1 MTDTAFDVVG
11 IGNAIVDIIARC
23 DDAFLDQQGLA
34 KGHMQLVDRDA
45 ATSLYNAIGPAVE
58 ISGGSAANTIA
69 GVASFGG
76 SAAYIGKVADD
87 DFGRVFA
94 HDIKASGVSFATQPA
109 QSETPT
115 ARSIVLV
122 TPDAERTMSTYLGIS
137 PELNSSEVDKD
148 VIAKSRILYLEGYLF
163 DAPQAMEAF
172 RLAAQIAKSSDCEVS
187 LTLSDGF
194 CVDRH
199 RSEFLTFIKD
209 DIDILFA
216 NESEILS
223 LYETQSLETALDNVS
238 RDAKLAAV
246 TRSEKGSVIVSGT
259 ERHEAKAEAI
269 SEVAD
274 TTGAG
279 DLYAAGFLFGRARN
293 MTLAQSA
300 HLGHVAAAEIISHIG
315 ARPETSLRDFARQ
328 SGIEI

>member
-1 MTDTAFDVVG
+1 MTVSSYDVVA

-23 DDAFLDQQGLA
+23 DDAFLNEQGLS
-34 KGHMQLVDRDA
+34 KGHMQLVDQDA
-45 ATSLYNAIGPAVE
+45 ANKLYSAIGPAVE

-76 SAAYIGKVADD
+76 KAAYIGKVSDD
-87 DFGRVFA
+87 DFGRIFA
-94 HDIKASGVSFATQPA
+94 HDINASGVSYQTKPA
-109 QSETPT
+109 QSDTPT

-122 TPDAERTMSTYLGIS
+122 TQDAERTMSTYLGIS
-137 PELNSSEVDKD
+137 PELDSSEVDSDLIKQS
-148 VIAKSRILYLEGYLF
+148 KILYLEGYLF

-172 RLAAQIAKSSDCEVS
+172 RLAASIAKSSDCQVS

-199 RSEFLTFIKD
+199 RGEFLSFIKD

-223 LYETQSLETALDNVS
+223 LYETQSFQTAIDNVS
-238 RDAKLAAV
+238 KDAKIAAV
-246 TRSEKGSVIVSGT
+246 TRSEKGSVIVTGSNK
-259 ERHEAKAEAI
+259 HDVSAESA
-269 SEVAD
+269 SQVAD

-279 DLYAAGFLFGRARN
+279 DLFAAGFLFGQAQG
-293 MTLAQSA
+293 MALEQSA
-300 HLGHVAAAEIISHIG
+300 KLGHIAAAEIISHIG
-315 ARPETSLRDFARQ
+315 ARPETSLRELANQ
-328 SGIEI
+328 HNLLL

>member
-1 MTDTAFDVVG
+1 MTNSAHDVVG

-23 DDAFLDQQGLA
+23 DDDFLAQQALA
-34 KGHMQLVDRDA
+34 KGHMQLVDRAA
-45 ATSLYNAIGPAVE
+45 ATALYDAIGPAVE

-87 DFGRVFA
+87 DLGRIFA
-94 HDIKASGVSFATQPA
+94 HDIKASGVNYSTKPV

-137 PELNSSEVDKD
+137 PELNSSEIEPELIKN
-148 VIAKSRILYLEGYLF
+148 SRILYLEGYLF

-172 RLAAQIAKSSDCEVS
+172 KLAASIAKSADTEVS

-199 RSEFLTFIKD
+199 REEFLSFIKS
-209 DIDILFA
+209 DIDLLFA

-223 LYETQSLETALDNVS
+223 LYETDSLETAVNNIS
-238 RDAKLAAV
+238 NDAKVAAI
-246 TRSEKGSVIVSGT
+246 TRSEKGSVIVSGSN
-259 ERHEAKAEAI
+259 RYEAKAESI
-269 SEVAD
+269 DNLAD

-279 DLYAAGFLFGRARN
+279 DLYAAGFLFGHAKG
-293 MTLAQSA
+293 MPLDQCAK
-300 HLGHVAAAEIISHIG
+300 LGHIAAAEIISHVG
-315 ARPETSLRDFARQ
+315 ARPETSLRDLAIKHGVVQ
-328 SGIEI
+328 